1 MSSPDLAGRVAVITG
16 AASGIGL
23 ALAKRATT
31 EGMTVVATDID
42 EAALDEAR
50 EEILGLGGT
59 VHTRIVDVAEAA
71 HLDALADDVYDR
83 LGDVRLLFNNAGVA
97 VIRPF
102 LQTTLADWKWTLD
115 VNLWGVVHGMRAF
128 LPRMVKQQG
137 PATIVNTASA
147 AGLTSPSGLAP
158 YNVTKQ
164 GVVALT
170 ETVERELREDQI
182 DHVRVAVLCPE
193 LIATQIHRAERN
205 RPKRLANR
213 RAVANQAQ
221 RLEEP
226 MQSAM
231 QPFEVADLVF
241 AGLERDRVHILTH
254 PESTGAAL
262 QSRVHAILTGGMPD
276 EGPEN

>member
-1 MSSPDLAGRVAVITG
+1 MSGLTGQVAVITG

-31 EGMTVVATDID
+31 EGMVVVATDID
-42 EAALDEAR
+42 ERALEAAR
-50 EEILGLGGT
+50 QEITGLGGQ

-71 HLDALADDVYDR
+71 HLDALADDLYDR
-83 LGDVRLLFNNAGVA
+83 FGDIRLLFNNAGVA

-102 LQTTLADWKWTLD
+102 LHTTLEDWKWTLD
-115 VNLWGVVHGMRAF
+115 VNLWGVVHGMRSF

-137 PATIVNTASA
+137 PATIINTASA

-170 ETVERELREDQI
+170 ETVERELREDDI
-182 DHVRVAVLCPE
+182 THVRVAVLCPE
-193 LIATQIHRAERN
+193 LVATQIHRAERN
-205 RPKRLANR
+205 RPAELANEGEVENL
-213 RAVANQAQ
+213 AGD
-221 RLEEP
+221 LERP
-226 MQSAM
+226 MQDAM
-231 QPFEVADLVF
+231 KPYEVADLVF
-241 AGLERDRVHILTH
+241 AALERDRVHILTH

-262 QSRVHAILTGGMPD
+262 QSRVEEILAGG
-276 EGPEN
+276 GGGVEN